1 METRKYCRTMLSLI
15 TGLLLTVMAYS
26 QSGCP
31 AVEEKNKT
39 VNEETVNTI
48 SRPKEEPKPMSIY
61 GGLILYKVELESRT
75 SLSPYAQENT
85 PDYKDKK
92 ENLVGLMVFN
102 KDKNKQDGVNAAMPD
117 GVYVW
122 DGEQWLS
129 ISLPLVAKAK

>member
-1 METRKYCRTMLSLI
+1 METRKYRRTMVSLI

-26 QSGCP
+26 QSGSL
-31 AVEEKNKT
+31 AVGEKNKP
-39 VNEETVNTI
+39 VKEETVNTI
-48 SRPKEEPKPMSIY
+48 SQPKEKPKPMSIY

-75 SLSPYAQENT
+75 SLSPYAEENT

-102 KDKNKQDGVNAAMPD
+102 KDKDKQDGANAAMPD

>member
-1 METRKYCRTMLSLI
+1 
-15 TGLLLTVMAYS
+15 
-26 QSGCP
+26 
-31 AVEEKNKT
+31 
-39 VNEETVNTI
+39 
-48 SRPKEEPKPMSIY
+48 MSIY

-75 SLSPYAQENT
+75 SLSPYAEENT

-102 KDKNKQDGVNAAMPD
+102 KDKDKQDGANAAMPD